1 MYDKLLKLKEN
12 KKWLY
17 YLFFIPAAVL
27 AVLEIYNKYLAN
39 SAKNTVKD
47 AEKKDNDLEKKQIK
61 AEQAAE
67 FHEEEA
73 ENIKKN
79 INSQKT
85 DKNWHLK

>member
-17 YLFFIPAAVL
+17 YLLFIPVAVL

>member
-17 YLFFIPAAVL
+17 YLLLVPIVVL
-27 AVLEIYNKYLAN
+27 GILELYNKYLVS
-39 SAKNTVKD
+39 SAKSAVND

-67 FHEEEA
+67 SHEEEA
-73 ENIKKN
+73 KNIEKN
-79 INSQKT
+79 INSQKI
-85 DKNWHLK
+85 DKKWHLQ